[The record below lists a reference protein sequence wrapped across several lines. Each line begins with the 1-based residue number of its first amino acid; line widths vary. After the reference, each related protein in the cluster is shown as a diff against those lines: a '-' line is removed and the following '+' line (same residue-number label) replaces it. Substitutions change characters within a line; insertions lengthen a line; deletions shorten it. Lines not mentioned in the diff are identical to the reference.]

1 MAPKHDEISKRL
13 DDGLYLVW
21 DTTNVDR
28 DRMRKVSTVSRR
40 QAAQLGEIVE
50 RTPMADSGQEAPT
63 ARRRATIRPRGRDS
77 AG

>member
-1 MAPKHDEISKRL
+1 MAPKHDEVSKRL

-28 DRMRKVSTVSRR
+28 DRMRKVSTVSRQ

-50 RTPMADSGQEAPT
+50 RTRMADSAQEAPT
-63 ARRRATIRPRGRDS
+63 ARRRATIRPRRRDS